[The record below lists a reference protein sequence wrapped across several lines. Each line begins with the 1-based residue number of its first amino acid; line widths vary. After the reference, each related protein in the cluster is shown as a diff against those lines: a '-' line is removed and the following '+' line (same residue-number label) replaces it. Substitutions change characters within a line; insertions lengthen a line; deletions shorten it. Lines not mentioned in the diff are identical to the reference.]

1 MWHAHEDRQRT
12 SLGLVAGGGIRP
24 NSAPEG
30 LQGGPIARIAWAV
43 TRKAGPPCELRVF
56 LKPQTGGFLG
66 ISEDHGFRFTLAPCG
81 GRKQPLKTALQQGAD
96 LPLCARRAL
105 KQQISPTSCRP
116 VATYRNLNR
125 KLVASEI
132 RRSRITA
139 QRFFRGSRGFRVH
152 PTLSRLYGANFG
164 LSGDPPISLPPGD
177 PVRSEYRCRCRS
189 AFDTRE

>member
-1 MWHAHEDRQRT
+1 MTPSR
-12 SLGLVAGGGIRP
+12 SLPV
-24 NSAPEG
+24 PEG
-30 LQGGPIARIAWAV
+30 LRKRPVARIAWAT
-43 TRKAGPPCELRVF
+43 TRKVGPPCELRVF

-66 ISEDHGFRFTLAPCG
+66 ISEDHGLKFTLALCG
-81 GRKQPLKTALQQGAD
+81 GRKQPLKTDLQQRAD

-116 VATYRNLNR
+116 VATCRNLNR
-125 KLVASEI
+125 KPVASEI

-139 QRFFRGSRGFRVH
+139 QRFSGVPEGVPVH
-152 PTLSRLYGANFG
+152 PTLPRLYGANFG